1 MNTLEIVDKVKELVA
16 PLGPAERQSVI
27 RAIEQMEP
35 TLLPQDSIQTRN
47 QMLIEQ
53 EKWFAQP
60 LNIREQ
66 YRDRYIAV
74 QNGQVVDHDENRIAL
89 LLRVRKQ
96 HPYGSIPILNGN
108 WDEIPIQEFRSPHQ
122 ER

>member
-27 RAIEQMEP
+27 RAIEQMES
-35 TLLPQDSIQTRN
+35 TKSPQDSIQTRN

-53 EKWFAQP
+53 DKWFSQP
-60 LNIREQ
+60 LEIRNQ
-66 YRDRYIAV
+66 YRNLYIAV
-74 QNGQVVDHDENRIAL
+74 QNGQVVDQDESQMAL

-96 HPYGSIPILNGN
+96 YPGHSIPILNGN

>member
-27 RAIEQMEP
+27 RAIEQTEP
-35 TLLPQDSIQTRN
+35 TMLPQDSIQTRN
-47 QMLIEQ
+47 QMLVEQ

-60 LNIREQ
+60 LNIRAQ

-74 QNGQVVDHDENRIAL
+74 QNGQVVDHDEYRIAL

-108 WDEIPIQEFRSPHQ
+108 WDEIPIQVFRSPHQ